1 MQSLCHPLL
10 FSEVD
15 RVIAVSKDATSS
27 TLARHRTLNKKLITI
42 PNGIDTK
49 PFSRRCSKALIREK
63 LKLPAQKQII
73 GAIGRLTTQKG
84 YCHLL
89 QSFAQVKRTVAE
101 AYLLVIGEGE
111 LLDSL
116 QQLTRELQLDGS
128 VQFLGVRTDIL
139 DLLLAMDV
147 FVMSSLWEGLP
158 IALLEAMAT
167 GVPCVATA
175 VGGIPEVIDHGKD
188 GLLIPAGDSGALAKA
203 VVTLLQDSSFAQLL
217 ARNALSKV
225 QSRYSVQ
232 RMVKDH
238 EKLYKQLHFSRSS
251 SRPETSVGLETQE

>member
-1 MQSLCHPLL
+1 MKRIRVCQLIWDLSACGTQQVAKYLATRIDPTCFESVVWTFHWGPIADEIAQEGVAVRHFEKRIPKLDPGLITRLRRSLKSEDIQILHTHLFGATLHGTLAATGIPNLSKIVTLHNRRDDNLLQSLFHPLL
-10 FSEVD
+10 FSKID
-15 RVIAVSKDATSS
+15 RIITVSKDATSS

-73 GAIGRLTTQKG
+73 GTIGRLTTQKG
-84 YCHLL
+84 YCDLL

-128 VQFLGVRTDIL
+128 VRFW
-139 DLLLAMDV
+139 A
-147 FVMSSLWEGLP
+147 
-158 IALLEAMAT
+158 
-167 GVPCVATA
+167 
-175 VGGIPEVIDHGKD
+175 
-188 GLLIPAGDSGALAKA
+188 
-203 VVTLLQDSSFAQLL
+203 
-217 ARNALSKV
+217 
-225 QSRYSVQ
+225 
-232 RMVKDH
+232 
-238 EKLYKQLHFSRSS
+238 
-251 SRPETSVGLETQE
+251 